1 MKALV
6 GGLRIYN
13 INFNQQLNARKKVNG
28 IFLGEAQENTSQ
40 LQKKYYRRNIYSPPA
55 PGGERTDCVG
65 AERGTCH
72 IEQERAKPVCVEI
85 SLRRS

>member
-1 MKALV
+1 MKELV

-13 INFNQQLNARKKVNG
+13 INFNHQLNARKKVNG

-55 PGGERTDCVG
+55 PGGERPDCVRSEG
-65 AERGTCH
+65 GCH